1 MITYKGQKTVIG
13 KRFFY
18 EDELVKYNGK
28 IYGDQFSFMSE
39 DNTEYILTESDLI
52 KLKEYNINGEDTN
65 TVKDIDNDDV
75 LRDTIL
81 DYAEKEIA
89 LLSDLLVGKETDVN
103 KLNEIYQNEYDD
115 LIFLNK
121 YELYNNRDTDI
132 PLENQLRY
140 FKDINRN
147 ISGVN
152 IVELLTSLND
162 FINSNK
168 GGNK

>member
-1 MITYKGQKTVIG
+1 
-13 KRFFY
+13 
-18 EDELVKYNGK
+18 
-28 IYGDQFSFMSE
+28 MSE